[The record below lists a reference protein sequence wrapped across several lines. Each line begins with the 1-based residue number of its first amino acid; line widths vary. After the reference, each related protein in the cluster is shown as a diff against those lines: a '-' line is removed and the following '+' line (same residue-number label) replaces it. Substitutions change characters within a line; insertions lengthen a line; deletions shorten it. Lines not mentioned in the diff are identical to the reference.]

1 MDLLNNTNRYFAPE
15 NKPPSLSYDQFNQV
29 RQRLYEQARAALKL

>member
-15 NKPPSLSYDQFNQV
+15 NKPPRSTEDQWK
-29 RQRLYEQARAALKL
+29 QAREQLEERARAVLKL